1 MNQACR
7 GAAESLDSR
16 RERTNA
22 EIRARGRNAQAAGV
36 SSEIAFMDDDISS
49 VTAGGTAADRAERL
63 TRTIRDQSFPNVRPR
78 DSATLIL
85 IDRAEQ
91 VPKVLLGR
99 RHQRHRFLPG
109 KFVFPGGRIEPTD
122 RQMAAA
128 RRCTPAHAE
137 RLMRRVKRPSLAKA
151 AAYAL
156 AAVRETY
163 EETGTDAGRARRP
176 RALTAPP
183 GAWQAFA
190 KAGILPDLS
199 AIHFIARAITPPK
212 RPLRFDSRFFAA
224 DVSAI
229 AHRDDGFVGPDT
241 ELVELVWLPITEARQ
256 LDMPGIT
263 AVVLEELQDRIAAGM
278 SHDQP
283 VPLYRM
289 LHKRF
294 VREIL

>member
-1 MNQACR
+1 M
-7 GAAESLDSR
+7 
-16 RERTNA
+16 
-22 EIRARGRNAQAAGV
+22 
-36 SSEIAFMDDDISS
+36 SEEDISS

-63 TRTIRDQSFPNVRPR
+63 TRTLRDQSFPNVKPR

-85 IDRAEQ
+85 IDRAEKI
-91 VPKVLLGR
+91 PKVLLGR
-99 RHQRHRFLPG
+99 RHERHRFLPG
-109 KFVFPGGRIEPTD
+109 KFVFPGGRIEPAD
-122 RQMAAA
+122 
-128 RRCTPAHAE
+128 
-137 RLMRRVKRPSLAKA
+137 RLMAVSAALHERHVAKLMQRLKRPSLAKA
-151 AAYAL
+151 AAFAL

-163 EETGTDAGRARRP
+163 EETGIMLGTPSTGAVN
-176 RALTAPP
+176 TPP
-183 GAWQAFA
+183 GPWEAFA
-190 KAGILPDLS
+190 KAGVVPDLS
-199 AIHFIARAITPPK
+199 AIHFIARAITPPG

-224 DVSAI
+224 DISAI
-229 AHRDDGFVGPDT
+229 ARRDDGFVGLDK

-278 SHDQP
+278 SLDHP

>member
-1 MNQACR
+1 MKPFVD
-7 GAAESLDSR
+7 EDK
-16 RERTNA
+16 
-22 EIRARGRNAQAAGV
+22 
-36 SSEIAFMDDDISS
+36 SS

-85 IDRAEQ
+85 IDRAEA

-109 KFVFPGGRIEPTD
+109 KFVFPGGRIEPAD
-122 RQMAAA
+122 RLMAASA
-128 RRCTPAHAE
+128 ALHE
-137 RLMRRVKRPSLAKA
+137 RHVAKLMRKLKRPSLAKA
-151 AAYAL
+151 VAFAL

-163 EETGTDAGRARRP
+163 EETGLMLGAPAAGTV
-176 RALTAPP
+176 TAPP
-183 GAWQAFA
+183 GPWAAFA
-190 KAGILPDLS
+190 KAGIVPDLS
-199 AIHFIARAITPPK
+199 AIHFVARAITPPK
-212 RPLRFDSRFFAA
+212 RLLRFDSRFFAA

-229 AHRDDGFVGPDT
+229 ARHEDGFVGPEK

-263 AVVLEELQDRIAAGM
+263 AVVLEELQDRIAADM
-278 SHDQP
+278 SHNHP

-289 LHKRF
+289 LQKRF

>member
-1 MNQACR
+1 M
-7 GAAESLDSR
+7 SDSMI
-16 RERTNA
+16 E
-22 EIRARGRNAQAAGV
+22 AGV
-36 SSEIAFMDDDISS
+36 
-49 VTAGGTAADRAERL
+49 AADRAERL
-63 TRTIRDQSFPNVRPR
+63 TRTIRDQTFPNLKPR

-85 IDRAEQ
+85 IDRADK

-99 RHQRHRFLPG
+99 RHLRHRFMPG

-122 RQMAAA
+122 RLMTTMAPLHPRHVA
-128 RRCTPAHAE
+128 
-137 RLMRRVKRPSLAKA
+137 RLMQRVRATSPAKA
-151 AAYAL
+151 AATAL

-163 EETGTDAGRARRP
+163 EETGLMLGVRTDSP
-176 RALTAPP
+176 IKTPP
-183 GAWQAFA
+183 GAWEACA
-190 KAGILPDLS
+190 KAGVLPDLS
-199 AIHFIARAITPPK
+199 SIHFIARAITPPK

-229 AHRDDGFVGPDT
+229 AHRADGFVGPDA
-241 ELVELVWLPITEARQ
+241 EFVELVWLPITQART

-263 AVVLEELQDRIAAGM
+263 AVVLEELTDRIAAGM
-278 SHDQP
+278 SFDHP

>member
-1 MNQACR
+1 
-7 GAAESLDSR
+7 
-16 RERTNA
+16 
-22 EIRARGRNAQAAGV
+22 
-36 SSEIAFMDDDISS
+36 MDDDLS
-49 VTAGGTAADRAERL
+49 VSAGGTAADRTERL
-63 TRTIRDQSFPNVRPR
+63 TRSMRDQSFPNVKPR

-85 IDRAEQ
+85 VDKGAA

-109 KFVFPGGRIEPTD
+109 KFVFPGGRIERAD
-122 RQMAAA
+122 RLMAVAAA
-128 RRCTPAHAE
+128 LQDPHAAK
-137 RLMRRVKRPSLAKA
+137 LMQRVRRPSLGKA
-151 AAYAL
+151 AAFAL

-163 EETGTDAGRARRP
+163 EETGIMLGVPAIGRLP
-176 RALTAPP
+176 VLT

-190 KAGILPDLS
+190 RAGVAPDLS
-199 AIHFIARAITPPK
+199 AIHFVARAITPPR
-212 RPLRFDSRFFAA
+212 RPLRFDSRFFTA

-229 AHRDDGFVGPDT
+229 ARQDEAFVGPDK
-241 ELVELVWLPITEARQ
+241 ELVELVWLPITEARR

-278 SHDQP
+278 GHNHP

>member
-1 MNQACR
+1 M
-7 GAAESLDSR
+7 E
-16 RERTNA
+16 
-22 EIRARGRNAQAAGV
+22 
-36 SSEIAFMDDDISS
+36 DDISS
-49 VTAGGTAADRAERL
+49 VIAGGNVADRAERL
-63 TRTIRDQSFPNVRPR
+63 SRTLRDQTFPNVRPR

-85 IDRAEQ
+85 IDRATK

-99 RHQRHRFLPG
+99 RHERHRFLPG
-109 KFVFPGGRIEPTD
+109 KFVFPGGRIEPVD
-122 RQMAAA
+122 RHMAASA
-128 RRCTPAHAE
+128 ALQERHSA
-137 RLMRRVKRPSLAKA
+137 RLMLRVKRPSLAKA
-151 AAYAL
+151 AAFAL

-163 EETGTDAGRARRP
+163 EETGLMVGVP
-176 RALTAPP
+176 RSGALKVPSGP
-183 GAWQAFA
+183 WEAFA
-190 KAGILPDLS
+190 KAGIVPDLS
-199 AIHFIARAITPPK
+199 IVHFIARAITPPK

-224 DVSAI
+224 DVGAI
-229 AHRDDGFVGPDT
+229 ARREDGFVGPDK

-278 SHDQP
+278 DLEHP